1 MVHISE
7 EARNANIAIPYG
19 ILFATLSGVA
29 LGWGKSLY
37 LALPPSYVIRRY
49 LKGVNVS
56 LAFSMGTDLQNI
68 VDNPIGQPM
77 ATVSDGNVY
86 AFEFVTDK
94 MS

>member
-37 LALPPSYVIRRY
+37 FALPPGCVIRGY
-49 LKGVNVS
+49 LKGVNVA

-77 ATVSDGNVY
+77 ATV
-86 AFEFVTDK
+86 ER
-94 MS
+94 